1 MGQRNFRAPSC
12 NMKRFVGDVRGGERI
27 PLARR
32 AQIVFVVALLASG
45 SMWFY
50 VNRIM
55 KRVQVEYAAAHN
67 VPRGNLS
74 DLYPRWLGA
83 RELLLHKRNPYSQE
97 ITHEI
102 QEGYYGRLLDSARS
116 DDPKDQQGFAYPVY
130 VVFLL
135 APLAGLSFPIAQLI
149 FRWILIGLTGL
160 SVLLWLRVLRWRV
173 SCIALAGCVVLT
185 LGSFPAVQGIKLQ
198 QLSLL
203 VSGLLAGSV
212 ACVVG
217 GHLFLAGAILALATI
232 KPQLAGPMASW
243 LLLWALADWR
253 RRSRLVVGFASIWG
267 ALLVAA
273 QIVLPGWWGMFFEAV
288 RDYHRYTQNES
299 VLGMM
304 AGRTGGLI
312 LTAVAALWSILWLWR
327 LRGADAY
334 ADQFGAAV
342 ALAAAL
348 TVLIVPMYAPY
359 NQVLL
364 LPAILILA
372 KWRAGRGDLSLA
384 WRVSF
389 GFGLFTLTWPWL
401 ATFGLCGIYVLGLTA
416 LALRGWTIPLY
427 ANFALPVLVFTL
439 VVLSLPKQQHIA
451 DRVSTE

>member
-1 MGQRNFRAPSC
+1 LVRRTQFI
-12 NMKRFVGDVRGGERI
+12 FV
-27 PLARR
+27 
-32 AQIVFVVALLASG
+32 FALLASG
-45 SMWFY
+45 STWFY

-55 KRVQVEYAAAHN
+55 RRVQVEYAAEHN

-83 RELLLHKRNPYSQE
+83 RELLLHKRSPYSE
-97 ITHEI
+97 DITREI
-102 QEGYYGRLLDSARS
+102 QQGYYGRPLDPARP

-135 APLAGLSFPIAQLI
+135 APLVGFSFSIAQII
-149 FRWILIGLTGL
+149 FRWILIGLTGV

-173 SCIALAGCVVLT
+173 SCLVLAGSVILT

-203 VSGLLAGSV
+203 VTALLAASV
-212 ACVVG
+212 ASVVG

-232 KPQLAGPMASW
+232 KPQLAGPMAAW
-243 LLLWALADWR
+243 LLLWALADWKR
-253 RRSRLVVGFASIWG
+253 RRNRLIVGFASVWG
-267 ALLVAA
+267 ALLVASEV
-273 QIVLPGWWGMFFEAV
+273 VLPGWWKMFFEAV
-288 RDYHRYTQNES
+288 HDYHRYTQNES

-304 AGRTGGLI
+304 AGRTGGMI
-312 LTAVAALWSILWLWR
+312 LTVVAVLWGIIWFWK
-327 LRGADAY
+327 LRRADAG

-359 NQVLL
+359 NQILL
-364 LPAILILA
+364 LPAILRLA
-372 KWRAGRGDLSLA
+372 KWRAGRGPFSPA
-384 WRVSF
+384 WRLIFSF
-389 GFGLFTLTWPWL
+389 GLLTLMWPWL
-401 ATFGLCGIYVLGLTA
+401 AILGLSAVYALGLTP
-416 LALRGWTIPLY
+416 LALRGWAIPLY

-439 VVLSLPKQQHIA
+439 VVLSLREQHIA
-451 DRVSTE
+451 GCGLAE